1 MAAFAA
7 VLLLLLSISPMVLA
21 IPAAPEYAPADVPPQ
36 LYGQEYAWEGRGTG
50 FVPPPDGV
58 RNELQGR
65 SAAPMALAA
74 SVPSSIDL
82 SLDPWFPAV
91 GDQGSQGSCAA
102 WALAYY
108 CYGYQEAR
116 DNDWT
121 DAKTNLEHQ
130 ISPAWGY
137 NRASGGQDE
146 GSWMEAVADALC
158 DWGAATMATMPYDEG
173 DCWSW
178 GSEEAF
184 REAPLH
190 RPLETMSLGY
200 EGDATIEGVK
210 ALIVSGVP
218 VTFAMTSSNLDFF
231 GDNHVLSSREYAV
244 GLVDHAQALVGYD
257 DSIVEDGERGAF
269 KVVNS
274 WGSDFGDD
282 GFYWMTYDA
291 VKEVGAA
298 GKLCLTY
305 VVDRVDYEPSALA
318 VWHFDGVP
326 CQDSQI
332 AVGTGDETVR
342 PSYRTD
348 ANAARVPMPSFMLLD
363 VSDEYERPGQAFE
376 LTVTGA
382 CTISSLRMECYDIY
396 APGRPSTVSFAS
408 SDVPS
413 SGTASKAAAASVE
426 APTYGAVPLNIAL
439 DWPRPGLTTGGM
451 ASWTAAEVD
460 PSEGGTAAQ
469 SGDIASG
476 WSWMR
481 TNMSGPGSLA
491 FNWRIDAMGYGDTL
505 SLCLDGTEVLS
516 IGGTTGWRSENI
528 ALPAGEHEVCWSY
541 QRLGAGGGAGL
552 VDAISWA
559 PIELHIDGD
568 AELLSMAAHMGWA
581 GSGSVDSPI
590 TISGMSMSMAG
601 PGGMYLGNTTLHLVI
616 SNTALRGAEGAAMY
630 LYNASNVRVTGS
642 TFTANGIGL
651 LVERSIAII
660 DGNEFIGNGI
670 GADIDGVGTVSGNL
684 FRDNEGHALVARSS
698 GWVVHLNAFVR
709 NNGITGSNDGTRAQ
723 AMDLAGSSWSKDGHG
738 NHWSDWTVDEDGD
751 WYADSPYSVGLS
763 TDERPFSAL
772 ASAPRTLSS
781 EISGDVSLLSWSEP
795 GFTLAEPIG
804 YEVERTGPDG
814 VKRSNLTAEH
824 RSMEDLV
831 REMATYS
838 YRIRALS
845 RLGPGLWSEPLE
857 VFIPDATS
865 PSLQI
870 VSPANGKWTGS
881 ATVRWTASDGGAGI
895 DRYEVSLDDL
905 AFEDAGLSEARTF
918 IGLPDGQHAVRVRAY
933 DRAGNMA
940 ETSSIFRL
948 DQTRPVIVIVSPAP
962 GVLGS
967 SAVAISIKVS
977 DQGSGGVTTTV
988 RLDGG
993 AAETYRNVGSIDLS
1007 ANLDDGEHVLTI
1019 TARDAVGNTAS
1030 SKAMFTVAAAAPE
1043 IEILGPAGGTVSSS
1057 SLNVSCSFA
1066 GPQETWAQVRIDGG
1080 EWHNI
1085 SATSHHEFTGLED
1098 GVHHLEAMAWDAQ
1111 GLTSVRS
1118 VSVTIDT
1125 TPPEAFMERVNGTIR
1140 ISFSEEVDQSGT
1152 VCDLPV
1158 QHEVRWE
1165 DGVMLIVPLAPMAE
1179 GVEHTLSV
1187 HAVDAHGN
1195 AVVRWFHFTVGDDAA
1210 PENEPPLLYM
1220 AIAAGAI
1227 ALAATLL
1234 IRRK

>member
-1 MAAFAA
+1 MAAFAT
-7 VLLLLLSISPMVLA
+7 VLLLFLSISPMVLA

-36 LYGQEYAWEGRGTG
+36 PYGQGFAWGGRGTG
-50 FVPPPDGV
+50 FVPPPDEV
-58 RNELQGR
+58 RNALQGR
-65 SAAPMALAA
+65 STAPMALAA
-74 SVPSSIDL
+74 SVPLSIDL

-91 GDQGSQGSCAA
+91 GDQGRQGSCAA

-121 DAKTNLEHQ
+121 DAKTNPEHQ
-130 ISPAWGY
+130 ISPVWGY
-137 NRASGGQDE
+137 NRASGGQDK

-173 DCWSW
+173 DYWSW

-190 RPLETMSLGY
+190 RPLETVPLGY
-200 EGDATIEGVK
+200 GGDATIEGVK
-210 ALIVSGVP
+210 ALIASGVP
-218 VTFAMTSSNLDFF
+218 VTFAMTSSNIGSF
-231 GDNHVLSSREYAV
+231 GDNYVLSSWEYTV
-244 GLVDHAQALVGYD
+244 GLADHAQTLVGYD

-274 WGSDFGDD
+274 WGPDFGDG
-282 GFYWMTYDA
+282 GFYWLTYDA
-291 VKEVGAA
+291 IKEIGAV
-298 GKLCLTY
+298 GKLYLTY

-318 VWHFDGVP
+318 VWHFDGAS

-332 AVGTGDETVR
+332 TVRTGDETVR

-363 VSDEYERPGQAFE
+363 VSDEYERPGQVFE

-382 CTISSLRMECYDIY
+382 CTISSLRMECYGPY
-396 APGRPSTVSFAS
+396 SPGRPSTVSLAS

-413 SGTASKAAAASVE
+413 SGTSSKAAAASVE
-426 APTYGAVPLNIAL
+426 APTYEAVPLDIAL
-439 DWPRPGLTTGGM
+439 DWAGSGLTTGGT
-451 ASWTAAEVD
+451 ASWTAAELG

-476 WSWMR
+476 SSWMR

-491 FNWRIDAMGYGDTL
+491 FKWKIDAMGYDDTL
-505 SLCLDGTEVLS
+505 SLSLDGTEVLS
-516 IGGTTGWRSENI
+516 ISGTTGWRSENI

-552 VDAISWA
+552 VDVISWA
-559 PIELHIDGD
+559 PIELRIDGD
-568 AELLSMAAHMGWA
+568 AELLSMAAHIGWT

-590 TISGMSMSMAG
+590 MISGMSMSMAG
-601 PGGMYLGNTTLHLVI
+601 QGGLYLGNTTLHLVI
-616 SNTALRGAEGAAMY
+616 SNTTLSGAEGAAVH

-651 LVERSIAII
+651 LAERSIVII
-660 DGNEFIGNGI
+660 DGNGFIGNGI
-670 GADIDGVGTVSGNL
+670 GADIDGGGTVSGNL
-684 FRDNEGHALVARSS
+684 FRDNEGHAIVARSS
-698 GWVVHLNAFVR
+698 GWVVHLNAFLR

-723 AMDLAGSSWSKDGHG
+723 AMDLAGCSWSRDGCG

-751 WYADSPYSVGLS
+751 WYSDSPYSVGRS
-763 TDERPFSAL
+763 TDEHPFSAL

-781 EISGDVSLLSWSEP
+781 EVSGDVSLLSWSEP
-795 GFTLAEPIG
+795 ELTMAEPIG

-814 VKRSNLTAEH
+814 VKRYNVTAEH
-824 RSMEDLV
+824 RAMEDLV
-831 REMATYS
+831 HEMATYR

-845 RLGPGLWSEPLE
+845 GLGAGLWSEPLE

-865 PSLQI
+865 PWLQI
-870 VSPANGKWTGS
+870 VSPGNGKWTGS
-881 ATVRWTASDGGAGI
+881 ATVRWTASDDGAGI
-895 DRYEVSLDDL
+895 DRYEVSLDGL
-905 AFEDAGLSEARTF
+905 AFEDADLSEARTF
-918 IGLPDGQHAVRVRAY
+918 TGLPDGQHAVRVRAY

-948 DQTRPVIVIVSPAP
+948 DQTRPVIDIVSPAP

-977 DQGSGGVTTTV
+977 DQGAGGVTMVV

-1007 ANLDDGEHVLTI
+1007 AKLDDGEHVLTI

-1030 SKAMFTVAAAAPE
+1030 SKVTFTVAATAPE
-1043 IEILGPAGGTVSSS
+1043 IEILHPYGGTVPSS

-1080 EWHNI
+1080 EWYNI
-1085 SATSHHEFTGLED
+1085 STTSHHEFTGLED
-1098 GVHHLEAMAWDAQ
+1098 GVHYIEVMAWDVQ
-1111 GLTSVRS
+1111 GLTSARS

-1125 TPPEAFMERVNGTIR
+1125 TPPGVFMERVNGTIR

-1152 VCDLPV
+1152 VCDLSV
-1158 QHEVRWE
+1158 RHEVRWE
-1165 DGVMLIVPLAPMAE
+1165 DSVMLIVPLAPMAE
-1179 GVEHTLSV
+1179 GVEYTFSV

-1195 AVVRWFHFTVGDDAA
+1195 SIVRWFHFTIGDDAA
-1210 PENEPPLLYM
+1210 PENEMPPLYM
-1220 AIAAGAI
+1220 AIAAGII
-1227 ALAATLL
+1227 ALAATLI